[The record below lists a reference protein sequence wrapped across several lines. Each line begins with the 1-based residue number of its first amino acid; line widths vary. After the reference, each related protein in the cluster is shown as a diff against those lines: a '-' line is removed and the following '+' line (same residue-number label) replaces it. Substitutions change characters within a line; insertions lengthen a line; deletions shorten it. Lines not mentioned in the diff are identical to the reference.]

1 MCVLKNAKKK
11 ELFQKQIIHWDLN
24 VNNVMLHIPEL
35 EPTAEDLENIDDY
48 MNDKLEYWR
57 DIKLKDLVN
66 TNF

>member
-1 MCVLKNAKKK
+1 
-11 ELFQKQIIHWDLN
+11 
-24 VNNVMLHIPEL
+24 MLHIPEL

-66 TNF
+66 TDF